1 MSLQGKGLGAPCQK
15 HVSFAMCLPVGV
27 DDLAEG
33 QLAAHLQVA
42 LVLRQ
47 LPAGAA
53 TRVHLTVLIRLIQS
67 LDEFS

>member
-47 LPAGAA
+47 VTGRTLRG
-53 TRVHLTVLIRLIQS
+53 VHLTVLI
-67 LDEFS
+67 